1 MCNRSARN
9 FQEFIGKKVSRL
21 REKKIFVLI
30 LWIPGPRLE
39 FWFSFIIVH
48 VGSLTMINTLI
59 IIQWANWAMMQG
71 HRLSDLHAA
80 LQGKRRSCWE
90 ATENRRDAYTPLI
103 VVFSFYNGTRWWTIH
118 LLPYHSWINNRLSI
132 HTYCCIFLAD
142 MSIGYIQSQGPKDN
156 LYVYLNFFFSMLIK
170 EGDNAMFT
178 IYFYRA
184 ALIYSGGNAL
194 NFCS

>member
-21 REKKIFVLI
+21 REKKNICIDPLDPWSPLRILIFFHNRTC
-30 LWIPGPRLE
+30 W
-39 FWFSFIIVH
+39 
-48 VGSLTMINTLI
+48 SLTMINTLI

-156 LYVYLNFFFSMLIK
+156 LCISQLFFNVDKGRQCLQSIFI
-170 EGDNAMFT
+170 EQPW
-178 IYFYRA
+178 
-184 ALIYSGGNAL
+184 
-194 NFCS
+194 

>member
-1 MCNRSARN
+1 MKEILSLALGISNRRSTAQLPTFFPLSQLLIVESCAPMSGCAKWEPTRIWHIALCVTGQPETSKN
-9 FQEFIGKKVSRL
+9 SS
-21 REKKIFVLI
+21 EKKCRKLRIFFHNIGVL
-30 LWIPGPRLE
+30 PPKFG
-39 FWFSFIIVH
+39 VA
-48 VGSLTMINTLI
+48 TMINTLI

-90 ATENRRDAYTPLI
+90 ATENRRAAYTPLI

-142 MSIGYIQSQGPKDN
+142 IPSPQ
-156 LYVYLNFFFSMLIK
+156 
-170 EGDNAMFT
+170 
-178 IYFYRA
+178 R
-184 ALIYSGGNAL
+184 
-194 NFCS
+194 